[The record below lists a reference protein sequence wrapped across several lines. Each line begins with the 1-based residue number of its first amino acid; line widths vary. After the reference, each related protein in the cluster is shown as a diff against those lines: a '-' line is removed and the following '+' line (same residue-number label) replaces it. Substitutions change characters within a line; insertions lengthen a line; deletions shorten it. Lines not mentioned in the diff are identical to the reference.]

1 MRRFRESIV
10 SKGRGGDSRI
20 PQGMARLTYIVVFV
34 ASLAIVG
41 SAPAG
46 GISDEPCMNVA
57 GENTNTC
64 PTGKVGV
71 PYSLRFVEREGSG
84 CGPGRQTFH
93 FDSGELPPELALAL
107 DGTLSGTPTQAGV
120 FRFYVEMREPQD
132 DPTHCAGKR
141 TQKQFTLKI
150 CSELGIVASTPAPPR
165 AEVGVRFR
173 MQLSSCAGV
182 SALTWIRS
190 AGVLPVGVQLRL
202 DGSIAGAP
210 REAGTHRFTIQ
221 ATDVRGRV
229 GTYTGTISV
238 APRLRLGMQRLAAA
252 RVGRAY
258 RDTLAAVGGTAPKLW
273 TISRGRLPRG
283 IHLDRVSGVLA
294 GTAAEAGTYRVTI
307 RVRDQLRVS
316 GSRTLSLVV
325 LPARARP

>member
-1 MRRFRESIV
+1 MT
-10 SKGRGGDSRI
+10 
-20 PQGMARLTYIVVFV
+20 RLAYIVVFV
-34 ASLAIVG
+34 ASLVIAG

-46 GISDEPCMNVA
+46 GIADEPCMNVA
-57 GENTNTC
+57 GENTHTC

-71 PYSLRFVEREGSG
+71 PYVLRFVEKEGSG

-93 FDSGELPPELALAL
+93 FDSGELPPELTLAL

-132 DPTHCAGKR
+132 DPRHCAGKR

-150 CSELGIVASTPAPPR
+150 CDELGVVASTPAPPR

-173 MQLSSCAGV
+173 MGLSSCAGV
-182 SALTWIRS
+182 SALAWTRS
-190 AGVLPVGVQLRL
+190 AGVLPAGVQLRA

-210 REAGTHRFTIQ
+210 REPGTYRFTVE

-229 GTYTGTISV
+229 GSYRGTIFV
-238 APRLRLGMQRLAAA
+238 APRLRLGMQKLAAA
-252 RVGRAY
+252 RVGRPY
-258 RDTLAAVGGTAPKLW
+258 RVKLAAVGGAPPRLW

-283 IHLDRVSGVLA
+283 IHLERVSGVLA
-294 GTAAEAGTYRVTI
+294 GRAAIAGTYRVTI
-307 RVRDQLRVS
+307 SVRDELRAS
-316 GSRTLSLVV
+316 GSRTLDLVV
-325 LPARARP
+325 LPASGTVGRVRDNGSR